1 MQVKIAQ
8 KEGLHFNAT
17 TSRGVE
23 FLIQPKEHI
32 SPLEYFALGLISC
45 TGTDLVMLP
54 AKQGHEAR
62 NIAISADL
70 QKSEQA
76 PFRFITIHI
85 DYSFDS
91 DADDLSARRWVLS
104 SMESYCT
111 TINTVRGS
119 AKILYSITHNGTR
132 IADCESIHSGSAD
145 AMGEAAGSLGADA
158 CPA

>member
-17 TSRGVE
+17 TARGVE
-23 FLIQPKEHI
+23 FVIQPKEHI

-54 AKQGHEAR
+54 QKQGFEAK
-62 NIAISADL
+62 NITIAADL
-70 QKSEQA
+70 EKSEQA
-76 PFRFITIHI
+76 PFRFHTIHI
-85 DYSFDS
+85 DYRFDS
-91 DADDLSARRWVLS
+91 EADDQLARRWVLS

-119 AKILYSITHNGTR
+119 AKIFYSITHNGQL
-132 IADCESIHSGSAD
+132 IADRESIHSGSAD
-145 AMGEAAGSLGADA
+145 AMGEAAEAANAGA